1 MLTPKWQPLKA
12 VIEHKELAEK
22 WALRT
27 RVPASLI
34 LAVIQQ
40 ESGGRAAA
48 VRAEAVYLKQYG
60 ATPKFVQ
67 IVKVTKLAPEQVAA
81 SYGLMQLMLPL
92 AWGYMSPEDKGPG
105 AILALLDADKNIRYG
120 TAHLAALMSNC
131 MIQEL
136 DSVAVTRIAG
146 AYNGGGVLSLYAKN
160 VAALW
165 GQYDK
170 WLKEAK

>member
-1 MLTPKWQPLKA
+1 MLTPKWQPSKA

-27 RVPASLI
+27 RVPAALI
-34 LAVIQQ
+34 LAVIHQ
-40 ESGGRAAA
+40 ESGGRSGA
-48 VRAEAVYLKQYG
+48 VRPEKLYLRRYG
-60 ATPKFVQ
+60 STPKF
-67 IVKVTKLAPEQVAA
+67 INIIKATGLKPEQIAT

-120 TAHLAALMSNC
+120 TAHLAILMSNY

-146 AYNGGGVLSLYAKN
+146 AYNGGGILSLYAKN

-165 GQYDK
+165 GQYDA